1 MRVLRACS
9 KDSGTGIGVLTVGA
23 MRGEELLL
31 YLGNGTLLQFGRNI
45 SNYLGADSL
54 NRILLLFTRATSRV
68 INSSIILGG
77 DLCLGGRGLCS
88 DKGGSQ
94 DCVSGVLLMMGVVC
108 LGRSVGNCIVTL
120 AHGTPIHALL
130 VDFET
135 VVGDLGNMGFSR
147 TNNLTTALS
156 GLDALAIALV
166 MGAEDATVALDM
178 VKGRV
183 QLRV

>member
-1 MRVLRACS
+1 M
-9 KDSGTGIGVLTVGA
+9 
-23 MRGEELLL
+23 
-31 YLGNGTLLQFGRNI
+31 
-45 SNYLGADSL
+45 
-54 NRILLLFTRATSRV
+54 
-68 INSSIILGG
+68 
-77 DLCLGGRGLCS
+77 
-88 DKGGSQ
+88 
-94 DCVSGVLLMMGVVC
+94 SGVLLMMGVVC
-108 LGRSVGNCIVTL
+108 LGRSVGNRIVTL
-120 AHGTPIHALL
+120 THGTPIHALL

>member
-9 KDSGTGIGVLTVGA
+9 KDSGSGIGVLTVGA

-77 DLCLGGRGLCS
+77 DLRLGGRGLCS
-88 DKGGSQ
+88 DKGGS
-94 DCVSGVLLMMGVVC
+94 
-108 LGRSVGNCIVTL
+108 
-120 AHGTPIHALL
+120 
-130 VDFET
+130 
-135 VVGDLGNMGFSR
+135 
-147 TNNLTTALS
+147 
-156 GLDALAIALV
+156 
-166 MGAEDATVALDM
+166 
-178 VKGRV
+178 
-183 QLRV
+183 